1 MKQELAAPTPE
12 RVRICMSKKTINKTR
27 LDQTKNKLAVCGPSR
42 KPKGHQQFLHAVRLE
57 NIPMKRSTTQPSTS
71 QNLMKSKTEA
81 VQRAKMYPR
90 GSPDQPRDVQERPR
104 SAQEPPKRR
113 PREPKSRPRVPKSQ
127 PSDAQE
133 LPKRSPDP
141 SKIDPGDSQDEFLAR
156 FLWQVASVG
165 LLVRFCV
172 VFDAFQTFCAKT

>member
-42 KPKGHQQFLHAVRLE
+42 KPKGHQQFLHAARLE
-57 NIPMKRSTTQPSTS
+57 NIPMKRYTTQPSTC

-104 SAQEPPKRR
+104 SAQEFPPYIGSAH
-113 PREPKSRPRVPKSQ
+113 E
-127 PSDAQE
+127 
-133 LPKRSPDP
+133 
-141 SKIDPGDSQDEFLAR
+141 
-156 FLWQVASVG
+156 
-165 LLVRFCV
+165 
-172 VFDAFQTFCAKT
+172 

>member
-1 MKQELAAPTPE
+1 
-12 RVRICMSKKTINKTR
+12 MSKKTINKTR

-42 KPKGHQQFLHAVRLE
+42 KPKGHQQFLHAARLE

-113 PREPKSRPRVPKSQ
+113 PGEPKGHPRVPKSQ
-127 PSDAQE
+127 PSDD
-133 LPKRSPDP
+133 PDP
-141 SKIDPGDSQDEFLAR
+141 SKIDPSDSQDEFLAR

-165 LLVRFCV
+165 LLVRFCL
-172 VFDAFQTFCAKT
+172 VFHAFQTLGTKT